1 MDNNNLLVCKNL
13 CLGYENETVI
23 QNIDFSVAKG
33 DYICII
39 GENGSGK
46 TTLIKALLG
55 LLKPLS
61 GTITYSDELKSSAIG
76 YLPQQTMAQKD
87 FPASVY
93 EVIISGCIR
102 ERGFKPF
109 YGKKQRETVKLNME
123 RLNITALK
131 NKCYRDLSGG
141 QQQRV
146 LLARALCATDKLL
159 ILDEPVTGLDP
170 AATAELYNLIKQLN
184 QKYKVTI
191 LMVSH
196 DIRSAI
202 QESNKI
208 LHIGGEIL
216 FFGTAKDYQKS
227 ETGQRY
233 LSGIN

>member
-146 LLARALCATDKLL
+146 LLARALCATDK
-159 ILDEPVTGLDP
+159 
-170 AATAELYNLIKQLN
+170 
-184 QKYKVTI
+184 
-191 LMVSH
+191 
-196 DIRSAI
+196 
-202 QESNKI
+202 
-208 LHIGGEIL
+208 
-216 FFGTAKDYQKS
+216 
-227 ETGQRY
+227 
-233 LSGIN
+233 